1 MLIKKSLQL
10 SVLVAGV
17 LLANMASAAVN
28 QCDTALEPL
37 CAKIDA
43 IIKPSE
49 LVGASIALMDGA
61 GKLSYA
67 TFNTTPEGEKI
78 TPDMKFEIGSISKT
92 FTAARIL
99 QLIDEGKITFDTAI
113 SEVLPPSEVTFSQE
127 LPGSLTIGNLLR
139 MDNGLYDYA
148 ASYRIMSR
156 DLSAFW
162 PMRYMTSGGYIPN
175 DKEPKV
181 GQLCYGSTG
190 TLLLGLVIDK
200 LNGGNGLGK
209 EPLVKS
215 LHEGV
220 LKPAGL
226 ENTHMGGYEDVFPIS
241 SCTNTNY
248 FDTVQNTPPKRC
260 PNSESYLFTGNGT
273 SPRDSKTAYLS
284 YAGPAGGMI
293 STSGDIARWFNW
305 LFTQGPGA
313 KMTER
318 TALIGE
324 RLSDSDPMI
333 TWTKCNQDPWP
344 YPDPK
349 LKKLEYGLTLE
360 ISTLQYGDKPVK
372 VYSFTGGSM
381 SFSSY
386 VLYIPELKTS
396 ASILFNN
403 LNNPTEKFPHATI
416 VEITSI
422 ADLII
427 EHAVMGGKK

>member
-1 MLIKKSLQL
+1 MKKSFLFTLL
-10 SVLVAGV
+10 SASV
-17 LLANMASAAVN
+17 LLANSAYAKIN
-28 QCDTALEPL
+28 QCDLALEPL
-37 CAKIDA
+37 CNKIDS
-43 IIKPSE
+43 IIQPSE
-49 LVGASIALMDGA
+49 LVGSSIAIMDGE

-78 TPDMKFEIGSISKT
+78 TFDMKFEIGSITKT

-99 QLIDEGKITFDTAI
+99 QLIDEGKLTFDTAV
-113 SEVLPPSEVTFSQE
+113 SEVLPSSEVTFSQK
-127 LPGSLTIGNLLR
+127 LPGSLTIGSLLR
-139 MDNGLYDYA
+139 MDDGLYDYA

-175 DKEPKV
+175 DKEPKF

-209 EPLVKS
+209 EPLVNS
-215 LHEGV
+215 LREG
-220 LKPAGL
+220 LFKPAGL
-226 ENTHMGGYEDVFPIS
+226 ENTAMGGYEKVFPIS

-248 FDTVQNTPPKRC
+248 FDTVKNTPPKRC
-260 PNSESYLFTGNGT
+260 PNSESYLFTGSGT
-273 SPRDSKTAYLS
+273 SARDSKTSYLS

-305 LFTQGPGA
+305 LFTQGPGP
-313 KMTER
+313 KMAEQTK
-318 TALIGE
+318 LIGE
-324 RLSDSDPMI
+324 RLTDKDPMI
-333 TWTKCNQDPWP
+333 TWSKCNQDPWP

-349 LKKLEYGLTLE
+349 LKKLEYGLILE
-360 ISTLQYGDKPVK
+360 VSTLQYGDKTVK
-372 VYSFTGGSM
+372 VYSYTGGSM

-386 VLYIPELKTS
+386 VLYIPELKMS

-416 VEITSI
+416 VQITSI

-427 EHAVMGGKK
+427 EHTVAGGKK

>member
-1 MLIKKSLQL
+1 MKKSLLFTLL
-10 SVLVAGV
+10 SASV
-17 LLANMASAAVN
+17 LLANSAYAKVN
-28 QCDTALEPL
+28 QCDLALEPL
-37 CAKIDA
+37 CAKLDA

-49 LVGASIALMDGA
+49 LVGASIAIMDGEE
-61 GKLSYA
+61 KLSYA
-67 TFNTTPEGEKI
+67 TFNTTPEGDKI
-78 TPDMKFEIGSISKT
+78 TPDMKFEIGSITKT

-99 QLIDEGKITFDTAI
+99 QLIDQGKLTFDTAV

-127 LPGSLTIGNLLR
+127 LPGSLTIGSLLQ

-175 DKEPKV
+175 DKEPKF

-209 EPLVKS
+209 EPLVNS
-215 LHEGV
+215 LREGL

-226 ENTHMGGYEDVFPIS
+226 ENTAMGGYEKVFPIS

-248 FDTVQNTPPKRC
+248 FDTVENTPPKRC

-273 SPRDSKTAYLS
+273 SPRDSKTSYLS

-305 LFTQGPGA
+305 LFTQGPGL
-313 KMTER
+313 KMAEQTK
-318 TALIGE
+318 LIGE
-324 RLSDSDPMI
+324 RLTDKDPII
-333 TWTKCNQDPWP
+333 TWSKCNQDPWP

-360 ISTLQYGDKPVK
+360 VSTLQYGDKTVK
-372 VYSFTGGSM
+372 VYSYTGGSM

-386 VLYIPELKTS
+386 VLYIPELKIS

-403 LNNPTEKFPHATI
+403 LNNPTEKFPHSTI
-416 VEITSI
+416 VETTSI

-427 EHAVMGGKK
+427 EHAVAGSKK